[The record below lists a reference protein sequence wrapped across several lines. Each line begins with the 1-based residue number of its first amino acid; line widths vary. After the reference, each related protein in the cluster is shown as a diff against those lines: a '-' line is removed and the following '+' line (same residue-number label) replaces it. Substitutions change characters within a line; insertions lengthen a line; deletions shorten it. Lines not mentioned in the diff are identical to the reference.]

1 MGSLAVNPVWKFGDR
16 LQRMLAQSSSQWC
29 FFQCRH
35 SGVCNFHR
43 MISIAHPLLV
53 SADNW
58 HFSWLLG
65 DTPYAACFLDDNVP
79 WSFENGS
86 FWDGNGET
94 ESIYIY
100 IYLSLIDPVII
111 CYIYNWNCT
120 GKYGPGLWSCLQNLL
135 FTCFFTSC
143 VQLFNRLFLDGK
155 SFTKPISHGRGY
167 VPWKEWFFPELPDI
181 NIPILVVVN
190 AYIRVIRDNH
200 QYVASIH
207 LLGFYIA
214 RPGEEEGPREIP
226 RPSLKLEQLR
236 QFGRWALVV

>member
-1 MGSLAVNPVWKFGDR
+1 MTDFNACLRNRV
-16 LQRMLAQSSSQWC
+16 
-29 FFQCRH
+29 H
-35 SGVCNFHR
+35 SGAFSNAGILGCA
-43 MISIAHPLLV
+43 ISIVWFPLLTLYLCLQTIGI
-53 SADNW
+53 S
-58 HFSWLLG
+58 
-65 DTPYAACFLDDNVP
+65 LDCLVIHP
-79 WSFENGS
+79 MQRA
-86 FWDGNGET
+86 FWMIMCRGALKMEASGMGMVRQNQ
-94 ESIYIY
+94 YIY

-155 SFTKPISHGRGY
+155 SFSKPISHGRGY